1 MKQVKAIITLQRSN
15 WGRNLGQ
22 RAGGSW
28 AKAGR
33 ALGAALLAAS
43 PVPALAQA
51 TIADAAREAAVA
63 KLIEDARE
71 SPPALRVLLRG
82 MPKGGDLHNHLGG
95 AIYAEDYLTWAGTKG
110 FCVDESGLA
119 IEPPPCPAERGIE
132 QFAKTSEFGMDRLI
146 DALSTRGFQR
156 GVGQNDVS
164 GHTQF
169 FRSFERFGKIGGET
183 AKMLTAT
190 RRIAAG
196 DNVSYLE
203 LDHNTVTLVS
213 VVRGAGD
220 EPIAEGDFAAV
231 YASEVKQFAP
241 LVPKARAEL
250 DADEAA
256 AAKAMACST
265 PAAEPG
271 CKVAVHYLFQ
281 ALRALPPRQVYRS
294 LVLGFM
300 MADADPRFV
309 GVNIVMPEDAWLA
322 RRDYPLHM
330 AMIRFLATKYPRVK
344 LTLHAGEVTLGQV
357 PPTDLKDHIA
367 QAIAAGAKRIGHGT
381 GIAFEDKAEDT
392 MARMAREGIAVE
404 INLTSN
410 GVILGVKGADHPMQL
425 YRAHGVPVVLSTDDE
440 GVLRS
445 DMTNEYVRAVREQG
459 LSYLELKQIA
469 RAGLA
474 YSFVPGGALW
484 AHPSKLEPVAACADF
499 ATPSCAKYLASNEK
513 ARLQMDLEQRFAAF
527 EAERLARAGKV
538 S

>member
-1 MKQVKAIITLQRSN
+1 MGRWTGEAWAIVRC
-15 WGRNLGQ
+15 
-22 RAGGSW
+22 A
-28 AKAGR
+28 A
-33 ALGAALLAAS
+33 GAALLAAS
-43 PVPALAQA
+43 AGPALAEPVLN
-51 TIADAAREAAVA
+51 DPAREAAVA
-63 KLIEDARE
+63 KLIEAARI

-95 AIYAEDYLTWAGTKG
+95 AIYAEDYLAWAAAKG
-110 FCVDESGLA
+110 FCVDAAGLSV
-119 IEPPPCPAERGIE
+119 EPPPCPAERAIE
-132 QFAKTSEFGMDRLI
+132 QFAAANEFGMDRLI
-146 DALSTRGFQR
+146 DAMSTRGFQR
-156 GVGQNDVS
+156 GVGANDAS

-169 FRSFERFGKIGGET
+169 FRSFERFGKMGGET
-183 AKMLTAT
+183 AKMLTEA

-196 DNVSYLE
+196 DTVSYLE

-213 VVRGAGD
+213 VVRAAGD
-220 EPIAEGDFAAV
+220 APITQGDLAAV
-231 YASEVKQFAP
+231 YASEAKEFAA
-241 LVPKARAEL
+241 LIPKARAEL

-256 AAKAMACST
+256 SAKEMGCGT
-265 PAAEPG
+265 PAGEPA
-271 CKVAVHYLFQ
+271 CKVSVHYLFQ
-281 ALRALPPRQVYRS
+281 ALRALPPRQVFRS

-322 RRDYPLHM
+322 RRDYALHM
-330 AMIRFLATKYPRVK
+330 AMIRFLGAKYPKVK

-357 PPTDLKDHIA
+357 PPADLRDHIA
-367 QAIAAGAKRIGHGT
+367 QAVAAGAKRIGHGT

-392 MARMAREGIAVE
+392 MARMAKEGIAVE

-410 GVILGVKGADHPMQL
+410 AVILGVKGADHPLGL

-459 LSYLELKQIA
+459 LTYGDLKQIA

-474 YSFVPGGALW
+474 YSFVPGDALW
-484 AHPSKLEPVAACADF
+484 ADPVKLVPVPVCADF
-499 ATPSCAKYLASNEK
+499 ATPSCAKYLAENEK
-513 ARLQMDLEQRFAAF
+513 ARLQANLEHQFAAY
-527 EAERLARAGKV
+527 ETERLARAGKV